1 MKKADIVPIEL
12 TAASMKHLGSDY
24 YYIRHIFNALRE
36 HKELL
41 EQPDYKRLYN
51 EAQDFLF
58 RHAVRSCGWEKDK
71 REWAYSWIEFLA
83 DLNNSRDN
91 TEKYS
96 VETVDSFL
104 AERRKIW
111 NSYNKGKED

>member
-1 MKKADIVPIEL
+1 MIKADNVPIEL
-12 TAASMKHLGSDY
+12 TAASMKHFGSDY

-41 EQPDYKRLYN
+41 EQADYKRLYN
-51 EAQDFLF
+51 EAKDFLF

-71 REWAYSWIEFLA
+71 REWGYNWIEFLA
-83 DLNNSRDN
+83 DLNNSRDGN

-96 VETVDSFL
+96 IKTVDSFL
-104 AERRKIW
+104 SERRKIW
-111 NSYNKGKED
+111 NSYNKGE